1 MNQSLLLFSVGPVQ
15 SFIAQARKTQDLYA
29 GSYILSHLCRTG
41 AQKLLDEAESEI
53 VFPDIKN
60 KFVPNRFIAIVD
72 EPVTN
77 SRVIGKKLEECIRLE
92 FKKIADEALNKLGL
106 EKPQGFD
113 EQVTKQLSI
122 QWVILP
128 FEEKDYQK
136 SYKKLESLLGAIKNT
151 RSFEQ
156 LEETGRKCSICG
168 ERNVKFYRKTREES
182 KNEKNV
188 YKKLFSKNVCIL
200 EYNEFKNVELKH
212 LQPGEGLCGVCFTKR
227 VAEKYF
233 TEGFEKDFPST
244 AKIALLDALDEL
256 KKDGVNIPQRI
267 GEQAIFDLKS
277 GRKPAEDL
285 TDEEK
290 ENAKKIY
297 GALKE
302 KNISFS
308 PYYAVLLFDGDNM
321 GEKVSGPDLKNGVS
335 LKNYHKALTRKLGEF
350 ADQVTRNI
358 IVEPRGHT
366 VYAGGEDFLGFINL
380 NYLFKIMKDLREEFG
395 RIDLSEYADEEFTF
409 SAGVAIAHIK
419 TPLSEVLKWARK
431 MEKEAKEINGGEKDA
446 FGIAVLKRSGEINK
460 AVFKWKVGEKWV
472 TDIIS
477 NIYNS
482 LRSGKFSNKFIKNL
496 NIEFLK
502 LVDDSGLF
510 NDKKIVELEIK
521 RLLNRSCML
530 LGDDEK
536 KELITKLA
544 EDLFEMF
551 LASGNVGNFLSV
563 LNIAD
568 FMAREVKQVCL

>member
-1 MNQSLLLFSVGPVQ
+1 MNQSLFLFSIGPVQ

-41 AQKLLDEAESEI
+41 AQKLLNEAKGGEI
-53 VFPDIKN
+53 VFPNIEN
-60 KFVPNRFIAIVD
+60 EFIPNRFIAIVG
-72 EPVTN
+72 ETAAN
-77 SRVIGKKLEECIRLE
+77 LKVIGKKVEECVRLE
-92 FKKIADEALNKLGL
+92 FKRIADEALNKLGL

-122 QWVILP
+122 QWVALP
-128 FEEKDYQK
+128 FEEKSYQA
-136 SYKKLESLLGAIKNT
+136 SYKKLENLLGAIKNT
-151 RSFEQ
+151 RGFEQ

-168 ERNVKFYRKTREES
+168 ERNVKFYRKTRDES
-182 KNEKNV
+182 KSGKNV
-188 YKKLFSKNVCIL
+188 YKKLFSRDVRIF
-200 EYNEFKNVELKH
+200 EYDEFKNAELKH

-244 AKIALLDALDEL
+244 AKIALLGALDEL
-256 KKDGVNIPQRI
+256 KKDSVNIPRKI
-267 GEQAIFDLKS
+267 GEQAIFDLKN
-277 GRKPAEDL
+277 GREPGEDL

-308 PYYAVLLFDGDNM
+308 SYYAVLLFDGDNM
-321 GEKVSGPDLKNGVS
+321 GEKVSEPDLKKGVS
-335 LKNYHKALTRKLGEF
+335 LKDYHKALTGKLGEF
-350 ADQVTRNI
+350 ADRATRNI

-395 RIDLSEYADEEFTF
+395 KIDLSEYADEEFTF
-409 SAGVAIAHIK
+409 SAGVAMAHIK

-446 FGIAVLKRSGEINK
+446 LGIAVLKRSGEINK
-460 AVFKWKVGEKWV
+460 VVFKWKAGEKWV

-502 LVDDSGLF
+502 LVDDSGSF
-510 NDKKIVELEIK
+510 NDEKIVELEIK
-521 RLLNRSCML
+521 RLLTKSCMV
-530 LGDDEK
+530 LGDNEK

-551 LASGNVGNFLSV
+551 LASGNVGNFLSA

-568 FMAREVKQVCL
+568 FMAREVK